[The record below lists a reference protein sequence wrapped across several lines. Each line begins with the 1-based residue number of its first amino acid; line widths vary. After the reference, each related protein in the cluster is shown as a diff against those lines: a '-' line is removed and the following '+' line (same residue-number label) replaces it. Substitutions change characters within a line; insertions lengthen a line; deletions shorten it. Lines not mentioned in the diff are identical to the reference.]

1 MTIRPDSFGALTP
14 TEREPDSDGNVYVI
28 DTSIAYLDGCPE
40 VIVGSFVIDDN
51 HFLTSLVTGPTEV
64 GGHYSAENCILTSL
78 DGSPVK
84 IGGYLSLS
92 SNPLTSLKSI
102 NQLKEM
108 KGTIFIDGCPIKSH
122 ILGVFFIKGC
132 KGIASYDGDD
142 FGRAAEIVNQNI
154 SKGRAGLLPCTKEL
168 IEAGLAA
175 FAQI

>member
-132 KGIASYDGDD
+132 VGLFSDCDPLCDKACD
-142 FGRAAEIVNQNI
+142 IVNRHI
-154 SKGRAGLLPCTKEL
+154 LKGRAGLLACTQEL
-168 IEAGLAA
+168 IEAGLHD